1 MNKRFGFWPHIIHVI
16 VLTFKEIKHLS
27 DYRDCRIIAT
37 SPRIATLENTLHKAG
52 RKSIPKYRR
61 LKTLKSVG
69 RGIWNRNIDQASK
82 EVRKAHWIWK
92 NKGKSN
98 SSTESERKDMIK
110 KKRHCVKYSD
120 KHTPQ
125 RRIN

>member
-1 MNKRFGFWPHIIHVI
+1 LKPYTRQ
-16 VLTFKEIKHLS
+16 
-27 DYRDCRIIAT
+27 
-37 SPRIATLENTLHKAG
+37 AG

-82 EVRKAHWIWK
+82 EAKKTHWIWK

-110 KKRHCVKYSD
+110 KKRTLRQVQRQAYASKKDKLISEIFVSLFRCLVDVTIPYSF
-120 KHTPQ
+120 TY
-125 RRIN
+125 RF

>member
-1 MNKRFGFWPHIIHVI
+1 MAPKSAKFYTKTAWDKCNSDEYKKIIQ
-16 VLTFKEIKHLS
+16 TEIGKHKNTIKLS
-27 DYRDCRIIAT
+27 VAD
-37 SPRIATLENTLHKAG
+37 RIAKLENTLHKAE

-82 EVRKAHWIWK
+82 ESKKAHWIWK

-98 SSTESERKDMIK
+98 SST
-110 KKRHCVKYSD
+110 
-120 KHTPQ
+120 
-125 RRIN
+125 

>member
-1 MNKRFGFWPHIIHVI
+1 MRVWSEV
-16 VLTFKEIKHLS
+16 FK
-27 DYRDCRIIAT
+27 
-37 SPRIATLENTLHKAG
+37 
-52 RKSIPKYRR
+52 
-61 LKTLKSVG
+61 KTLKSVG